1 MKDKKE
7 LKQLKSR
14 LNALDEKLAELNASE
29 LEQVI
34 GGVVFDNPSFKDY
47 IDGKTEK
54 EEYVKVGRYSL
65 PKNQKFQ

>member
-14 LNALDEKLAELNASE
+14 LIALDEKLAELNASE

-34 GGVVFDNPSFKDY
+34 GGVGSDNSSFKDY
-47 IDGKTEK
+47 KDGKTEK
-54 EEYVKVGRYSL
+54 EEYVVVGRYSL